1 MAAITPQEKYHV
13 GNPVVRF
20 LLHRFL
26 ARIQSALVEAAPATL
41 LDVGCGEGELYR
53 RGLLPQTTR
62 LVSLD
67 LRPEAL
73 ALFCGHAPHA
83 NLLSASIYALPFAD
97 RSQDTVLCMEVLEHL
112 EEPARALAEL
122 ARVARQ
128 HVILSVPYEPYFQAG
143 NLLRGKYLADWGNHP
158 EHVQHWNRRTFEAFL
173 RPAFAHV
180 EVGEAFPWLIAR
192 CRLPSGH

>member
-26 ARIQSALVEAAPATL
+26 DRIESALADAAPSTL

-53 RGLLPQTTR
+53 RGLLPKTAR

-73 ALFCGHAPHA
+73 ALFRGHAPQA

-112 EEPARALAEL
+112 DHPARALAEL

-143 NLLRGKYLADWGNHP
+143 NLLRGKYLADLGNHP
-158 EHVQHWNRRTFEAFL
+158 EHVQHWNPRTFAALL
-173 RPAFAHV
+173 RPVFPDV
-180 EVGEAFPWLIAR
+180 EVREAFPWLIAR
-192 CRLPSGH
+192 CRIR